1 MTYTLT
7 VGIIFIMGIII
18 GYFAGR
24 KDEKEREQ
32 EMAFWK
38 KFYEKYE

>member
-1 MTYTLT
+1 MTYALT
-7 VGIIFIMGIII
+7 VGFILMMGITI
-18 GYFAGR
+18 GYIAGR

-38 KFYEKYE
+38 KFYEEYE